1 MQGDL
6 LLVALF
12 LVFGIAAFLFGLV
25 YVVWCIVGGI
35 GRGMWSL
42 LRPWRP
48 VGTAERARTFGRA
61 VYCPRLNCRKV
72 EYRNARFCSQCGAP
86 LSYEL
91 QVTNY

>member
-1 MQGDL
+1 MHGDL
-6 LLVALF
+6 VLVALI
-12 LVFGIAAFLFGLV
+12 LVFGVAAFLFGLV
-25 YVVWCIVGGI
+25 YVVWCVVGAF

-42 LRPWRP
+42 VRPWRSVP
-48 VGTAERARTFGRA
+48 TSECARRLGRA
-61 VYCPRLNCRKV
+61 VYCPRPNCRKV

>member
-6 LLVALF
+6 LLVALI
-12 LVFGIAAFLFGLV
+12 LVFGVAAFLFGLV
-25 YVVWCIVGGI
+25 YVVWCVVGTV

-42 LRPWRP
+42 VRPRRSLGNG
-48 VGTAERARTFGRA
+48 VRIRTFGRG

-86 LSYEL
+86 LNS
-91 QVTNY
+91 

>member
-1 MQGDL
+1 MHGDL
-6 LLVALF
+6 LLLVLM
-12 LVFGIAAFLFGLV
+12 LVFGCAAFLFGLV
-25 YVVWCIVGGI
+25 YVVWCVVGTV

-48 VGTAERARTFGRA
+48 VRTERARTFGRA

-86 LSYEL
+86 L
-91 QVTNY
+91 N

>member
-6 LLVALF
+6 LLVALI
-12 LVFGIAAFLFGLV
+12 LVFGVAAFLFGLV

-42 LRPWRP
+42 LRPLRP
-48 VGTAERARTFGRA
+48 VGKMGRACTFGGT

-72 EYRNARFCSQCGAP
+72 EYRNARFCSQCGAT
-86 LSYEL
+86 LDY
-91 QVTNY
+91 

>member
-1 MQGDL
+1 MHGDL
-6 LLVALF
+6 LLVALI
-12 LVFGIAAFLFGLV
+12 LVFGVAAFLFGLV

-48 VGTAERARTFGRA
+48 VRTERACTFGRI

-72 EYRNARFCSQCGAP
+72 ERRNARFCSQCGAQ
-86 LSYEL
+86 L
-91 QVTNY
+91 NY